1 MAKQQRSQITI
12 DKVLEEVAERLFHDD
27 ESFLRIPEICE
38 ASGVNYG
45 SVYHHFGNRQ
55 GLIDAAYVKLYERF
69 IAKDIEQV
77 RALGG
82 HSNTF
87 DEFVI
92 AAHNLVNQVATD
104 PERVLSRDS
113 RLRIVAASRSR
124 PELARRIG
132 ELQLEVTNEL
142 SNIIQGFKNQGWIRA
157 DVEAKEVSVAVQTI
171 VFGRLMD
178 GMSPE
183 AFDDLQWGRMF
194 QSLLFQY
201 IKFPDIA

>member
-1 MAKQQRSQITI
+1 MAKQQRSQLTIT
-12 DKVLEEVAERLFHDD
+12 KVLDEVAERLFHED

-55 GLIDAAYVKLYERF
+55 GLIDAAYIKLYERF
-69 IAKDIEQV
+69 IAKDTEQV
-77 RALGG
+77 RHLGG
-82 HSNTF
+82 NSATF
-87 DEFVI
+87 DDFVI
-92 AAHNLVNQVATD
+92 AAHHLVVQVASD

-113 RLRIVAASRSR
+113 RLRILAASRSR
-124 PELARRIG
+124 PALAKRIG
-132 ELQLEVTNEL
+132 ELQLDVTNQL
-142 SNIIQGFKNQGWIRA
+142 ADIIEDFKKQGWVRA
-157 DVEAKEVSVAVQTI
+157 DVEANEVSVAVQTI

-178 GMSPE
+178 AMSPE

-201 IKFPDIA
+201 IKFPES

>member
-12 DKVLEEVAERLFHDD
+12 AKVLEEVAERLFHDD